1 MLKSMTGFGRA
12 EGETTL
18 GRVVVESR
26 SVNHRYCDINT
37 KLPKRLSFFENRI
50 KEIIRSQVSRG
61 RIDVSLR
68 LDTVGEEKVQLS
80 VDLELAQQY
89 YRVLQDLREK
99 LQLKDEV
106 TLNLLAGAKDLITAK
121 EESGDI
127 EPYWQEILPILK
139 QSFKNMD
146 DMKRLEGESL
156 TKDLKQR
163 LEHIAQQLQIIKQ
176 QFPSHLKANLS
187 RLHER
192 LRSLLEGMEI
202 DPLRFQQ
209 EIAFLAERTDI
220 TEEIVRAESH
230 LAQFSSLLEGN
241 EPVGRKMDFLL
252 QEIHREVNTV
262 SSKVN
267 DAEISQRVVEM
278 KSELEKIREQ
288 VQNIE

>member
-1 MLKSMTGFGRA
+1 MTGFGRA

-18 GRVVVESR
+18 GKVVVESR
-26 SVNHRYCDINT
+26 SVIHRYCDINI
-37 KLPKRLSFFENRI
+37 KLPKRLSLFENRI

-68 LDTVGEEKVQLS
+68 LDTVGEERVQLS

-89 YRVLQDLREK
+89 YRVLQELKEK
-99 LQLKDEV
+99 LQLKDDI
-106 TLNLLAGAKDLITAK
+106 TLNLLTGAKDIITAK

-127 EPYWQEILPILK
+127 EPYWAQILPILK

-146 DMKRLEGESL
+146 DMKRIEGESL
-156 TKDLKQR
+156 SRDLQKR
-163 LEHIAQQLQIIKQ
+163 LEHIDQQLQMIKQ
-176 QFPSHLKANLS
+176 QFPAHLKATFS

-209 EIAFLAERTDI
+209 EVAFLGERTDI
-220 TEEIVRAESH
+220 TEEVVRAESH
-230 LAQFSSLLEGN
+230 LVQFCSLLEGN

-262 SSKVN
+262 SAKAN
-267 DAEISQRVVEM
+267 DAEISQRVVEV